1 MTTSDSTSTPIVDPG
16 PSLSDSN
23 QNSGATVVKRVKHP
37 GRTGRPT
44 EYRPC
49 LVKKLYDYFNGFTSD
64 GTHVLPT
71 MEHFGQLQKLSHQAF
86 NEWRVSHPEF
96 GAAYRNCMEIQKQWL
111 TNGALSERYHP
122 GFTKFLMINNHGM
135 ISDNAIQQVNSNA
148 NINVSGGIRIAWTD
162 ATSNQ
167 W

>member
-1 MTTSDSTSTPIVDPG
+1 MNESDSTSMVQRRKYKI
-16 PSLSDSN
+16 
-23 QNSGATVVKRVKHP
+23 
-37 GRTGRPT
+37 GRPS

-49 LVKKLYDYFNGFTSD
+49 IIKKLYDYFNNFKSD
-64 GTHVLPT
+64 GTSVLPT
-71 MEHFGQLQKLSHQAF
+71 FEQFNQQCKISTQAF
-86 NEWRVSHPEF
+86 QEWRTAFPDF
-96 GAAYRNCMEIQKQWL
+96 GVAYKNCLEIQKQWL
-111 TNGALSERYHP
+111 TNGALSERYNP

-135 ISDNAIQQVNSNA
+135 VSENSVQKTDA